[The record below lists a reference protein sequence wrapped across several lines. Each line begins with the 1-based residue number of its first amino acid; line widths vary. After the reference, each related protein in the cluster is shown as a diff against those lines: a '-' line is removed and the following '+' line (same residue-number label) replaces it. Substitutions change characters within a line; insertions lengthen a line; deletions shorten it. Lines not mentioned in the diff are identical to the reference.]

1 MSKKFKILLVVVSAV
16 VALAVGGGVAV
27 MAQGDQPTQSNP
39 LFAKVATI
47 LNITEQQL
55 TDALKQARVQISNET
70 IDQWLAKAVGNNAIT
85 QDEANK
91 IEDWLAQR
99 PDPSDKDAWKAWLA
113 LKPEISKTGYLKGL
127 LGAPGRLRLYA
138 YFTGASGIG
147 TGVLMQKVA
156 AILNI
161 DEQALLSAFQQ
172 ARAQLRDENV
182 VEALDKAVANGKIT
196 QDEANQIQSWW
207 AQRPAALEKLMP
219 SAGLGGPRQGGRGNL
234 LQQQFRNRIKS
245 QNSQ

>member
-1 MSKKFKILLVVVSAV
+1 
-16 VALAVGGGVAV
+16 
-27 MAQGDQPTQSNP
+27 MAQGDQPTQGNP

-70 IDQWLAKAVGNNAIT
+70 IDQWLARAVENNTIT
-85 QDEANK
+85 QDEESRIK
-91 IEDWLAQR
+91 DWLAQR
-99 PDPSDKDAWKAWLA
+99 PNPSDKDAWKAWLA
-113 LKPEISKTGYLKGL
+113 QKPEISKMGYLKGL

-138 YFTGASGIG
+138 YFTGAPGIG
-147 TGVLMQKVA
+147 VGVLMPRVA

-161 DEQALLSAFQQ
+161 DEQTLLSAFQQ
-172 ARAQLRDENV
+172 AGAQLRDENLV
-182 VEALDKAVANGKIT
+182 KALDKAVANGKIT

-219 SAGLGGPRQGGRGNL
+219 GVGLDGLRQGGRGNL
-234 LQQQFRNRIKS
+234 LRQQFRNRIES
-245 QNSQ
+245 QNSP